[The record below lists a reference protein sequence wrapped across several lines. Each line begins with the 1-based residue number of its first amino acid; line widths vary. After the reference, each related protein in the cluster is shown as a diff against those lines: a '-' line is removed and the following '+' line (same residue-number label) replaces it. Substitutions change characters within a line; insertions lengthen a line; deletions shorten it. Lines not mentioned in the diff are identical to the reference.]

1 MHLHHGVFL
10 GDEVVEVQVPGGDQ
24 QETLVRRRTAGVLD
38 MGGVSTQIAYEVPK
52 TVSFASQKQ
61 VIIYNNF
68 YSYSQKLGLVTDML
82 SSCLCGTWLS
92 YLTLPCGP
100 RRPVVLRLW
109 VKICLPCGGCV

>member
-1 MHLHHGVFL
+1 MHSNHGVFL
-10 GDEVVEVQVPGGDQ
+10 GDDEIVEVQVPGGDQ

-68 YSYSQKLGLVTDML
+68 HS
-82 SSCLCGTWLS
+82 
-92 YLTLPCGP
+92 
-100 RRPVVLRLW
+100 
-109 VKICLPCGGCV
+109 

>member
-1 MHLHHGVFL
+1 M
-10 GDEVVEVQVPGGDQ
+10 EVQVPGGDQ

-68 YSYSQKLGLVTDML
+68 HS
-82 SSCLCGTWLS
+82 
-92 YLTLPCGP
+92 
-100 RRPVVLRLW
+100 
-109 VKICLPCGGCV
+109 